1 MTRYKYL
8 LLFFIGIIAIT
19 LVSCSKYLDK
29 KPDNLLTEDQ
39 LWQTRANAEAY
50 LSNIYSARQ
59 AGGDY
64 AGIGAADELSVS
76 IPGTTVR
83 YMVGGNW
90 SASDWYFYNWGGY
103 YTAIRKS
110 FIFEQNIDKVP
121 GDQLSNELKAQ
132 YKSENLFLR
141 GYFYWM
147 LLRQYGPF
155 VKLTGTVSQDED
167 MNKYPRAPFD
177 TCVKFINEMMDGA
190 AAGLPFVWSS
200 SGNNGRA
207 TRGACLAVKAKV
219 AQWAAS
225 PLWNGNPA
233 LAGFKNQDGT
243 SLAPA
248 GYDVNKWRIAAQAAK
263 AIIDSNK
270 YKLFTNL
277 DNGGTTFDPFLS
289 VRDVFLTSW
298 NDEIILASM
307 NWQRWGYT
315 ICSSP
320 GPAGYNL
327 YNATQNVVDAFY
339 MNNGKTISDPTSN
352 YVETGF
358 AAQDGEHYWENKEGD
373 WNMYAKREPR
383 FYAYIAYNRR
393 PVIAAVS
400 VDDKNYFSSE
410 KNKDGTGRQEFYYS
424 GKSGMQGMGSNIIT
438 GYLPAKLLS
447 PNDNL
452 RSMSTDAYR
461 SPYILIRYSEILLDY
476 VEALNE
482 YDPAN
487 PDIVKYL
494 NQVRTRAGLPGI
506 ETVYP
511 GAVGNQEEMRKY
523 ILRERQVEFCFEGD
537 RYYTLIRR
545 LLMSKPEN
553 QAIYGMN
560 INAKDN
566 DQGFSFTGFYTRT
579 LFQKRYWDNK
589 MYMFPIQ
596 QQDLE
601 RDRALVQNPGW

>member
-8 LLFFIGIIAIT
+8 LLFFIGINAIT

-39 LWQTRANAEAY
+39 IWQTRANAEAY

-83 YMVGGNW
+83 YMVSGNW
-90 SASDWYFYNWGGY
+90 SASDWHFYNWGGY

-121 GDQLSNELKAQ
+121 ADQLSNELKAQ
-132 YKSENLFLR
+132 YKAENLFLR

-155 VKLTGTVSQDED
+155 VKLTTTVSQDED

-177 TCVKFINEMMDGA
+177 TCVKFINEMLDGA

-207 TRGACLAVKAKV
+207 TRGACLAVKSKV

-233 LAGFKNQDGT
+233 LATLKNQDGT
-243 SLAPA
+243 PLAPA

-339 MNNGKTISDPTSN
+339 MNNGKTITDPTSS

-358 AAQDGEHYWENKEGD
+358 ATQDGDHYWENKEGD

-424 GKSGMQGMGSNIIT
+424 GKSGMNGMGSSVIT

-452 RSMSTDAYR
+452 RSMSSDAYR

-482 YDPAN
+482 YEPAN